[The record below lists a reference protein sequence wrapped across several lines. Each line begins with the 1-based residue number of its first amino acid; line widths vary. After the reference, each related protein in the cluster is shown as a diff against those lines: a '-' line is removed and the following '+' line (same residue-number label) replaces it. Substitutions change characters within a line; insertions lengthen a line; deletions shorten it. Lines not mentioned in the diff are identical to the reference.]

1 MYVDMYMYVYVYMWG
16 VIMREETQVLSKGQ
30 IKESF
35 GHTSFDSRE
44 ALKKS

>member
-1 MYVDMYMYVYVYMWG
+1 
-16 VIMREETQVLSKGQ
+16 MREEMQVLSKDQ

-44 ALKKS
+44 ALKNLNFRISQLNYRDIQV